1 MNKAEIIKKTAEYI
15 EKTFA
20 NSHSG
25 HDWWHMWRV
34 WQNAKLIGKT
44 EVADMFI
51 VEMGALLHDIS
62 DWKFNS
68 RQDSESGVQ
77 AREWLTQFNLDEKT
91 VSHICDIVATV
102 SFKGVGVTPE
112 MKTLEGK
119 VVRDADRLDAMGAIG
134 IARAFAYGG
143 AVKRSMYD
151 PTQNPQYSQ
160 THQEYM
166 SSKSHSINH
175 FYEKL
180 LHLKDLMRTETGKRL
195 AEKRHKYM
203 EEFLKEFYGEWEGKI

>member
-1 MNKAEIIKKTAEYI
+1 MTKEKIIRKTASYI
-15 EKTFA
+15 EKTFK

-44 EVADMFI
+44 EKVDMFI

-68 RQDSESGVQ
+68 KKDSESGLQ
-77 AREWLTQFNLDEKT
+77 ARKWLEQFNLDEKT
-91 VSHICDIVATV
+91 INHICDIVAHV

-119 VVRDADRLDAMGAIG
+119 VVRDADRLDALGAIG

-143 AVKRSMYD
+143 SVNRLMYD
-151 PTQNPQYSQ
+151 PNRKPQEYKSQ
-160 THQEYM
+160 QEYM
-166 SSKSHSINH
+166 SNSADTINH

-180 LHLKDLMRTETGKRL
+180 LHLKDLIRTDSGKKI
-195 AEKRHKYM
+195 AEKRHKYI
-203 EEFLKEFYGEWEGKI
+203 EDFLKEFYGEWKGKI

>member
-1 MNKAEIIKKTAEYI
+1 MEKTEFIKKTADYI
-15 EKTFA
+15 KKTFDNA
-20 NSHSG
+20 HSG

-44 EVADMFI
+44 EKVDMFI

-68 RQDSESGVQ
+68 KKDSESGVQ
-77 AREWLTQFNLDEKT
+77 ARKWLTQFILDEKT
-91 VSHICDIVATV
+91 VNHICDIVANV

-119 VVRDADRLDAMGAIG
+119 VVRDADRLDALGAIG

-143 AVKRSMYD
+143 AVNRSMYD
-151 PTQNPQYSQ
+151 PTEPPYIHKTQK
-160 THQEYM
+160 EYM
-166 SSKSHSINH
+166 NKKSHSINH

-180 LHLKDLMRTETGKRL
+180 LHLKDLMRTETGRRL
-195 AEKRHKYM
+195 AEKRHRYM